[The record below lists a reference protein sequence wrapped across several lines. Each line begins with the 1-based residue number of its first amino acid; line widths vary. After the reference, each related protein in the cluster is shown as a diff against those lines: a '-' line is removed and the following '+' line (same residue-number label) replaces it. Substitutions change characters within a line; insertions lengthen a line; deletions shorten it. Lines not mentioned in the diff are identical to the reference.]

1 LGLIE
6 EMINFITN
14 GSIAGLPSW
23 AVMFVPFII
32 GLIVGFLA
40 INFLKI
46 ALLAIVVLAVAIY
59 FGFYSISIP
68 ALETMAQQYG
78 SSARY
83 LGSFIIGVLP
93 LGTGF
98 FIGAIVGFVLG

>member
-6 EMINFITN
+6 ELLNFITN

-40 INFLKI
+40 IKFLKL
-46 ALLAIVVLAVAIY
+46 ALIIIIVLAVAIY

-78 SSARY
+78 SSAKY
-83 LGSFIIGVLP
+83 VGSFIIGVLP
-93 LGTGF
+93 LGVGF

>member
-1 LGLIE
+1 
-6 EMINFITN
+6 
-14 GSIAGLPSW
+14 
-23 AVMFVPFII
+23 
-32 GLIVGFLA
+32 
-40 INFLKI
+40 
-46 ALLAIVVLAVAIY
+46 
-59 FGFYSISIP
+59 
-68 ALETMAQQYG
+68 MAQQYG